1 MKSRTILIAV
11 AAVLILPSMAY
22 AGCNCPKCAKPG
34 FGVKATDAIAAPAQ
48 SAVNSTACIAQAT
61 VTDTAS
67 APMTAIQATKDTA
80 NTAFNKADAA
90 IRSFTGDE

>member
-1 MKSRTILIAV
+1 
-11 AAVLILPSMAY
+11 
-22 AGCNCPKCAKPG
+22 
-34 FGVKATDAIAAPAQ
+34 
-48 SAVNSTACIAQAT
+48 